1 MPSVLSSR
9 PMYIRL
15 SAQCAVPPTPRDHPP
30 LRTRLPKVVCGH
42 LGVGQGLPIP
52 GRSGGCK
59 SAHFTPLPQPTNRT
73 VLTCTLPAGLVSA
86 RGDRRRDDRRPP
98 HATTRYQQTDRR
110 PSGLDILEEGPP
122 EAQLTLTLTLTS
134 DWADF
139 SVL

>member
-30 LRTRLPKVVCGH
+30 LRTPLPQVVCGH

-59 SAHFTPLPQPTNRT
+59 SAHFTPRPQHANLT
-73 VLTCTLPAGLVSA
+73 VLTCTLPTGLVSA

-98 HATTRYQQTDRR
+98 HATTHPQPTT
-110 PSGLDILEEGPP
+110 PPPP
-122 EAQLTLTLTLTS
+122 EQPVHLGRGPAGG
-134 DWADF
+134 AVDF
-139 SVL
+139 E

>member
-30 LRTRLPKVVCGH
+30 LRTRLPKVVCAH

-59 SAHFTPLPQPTNRT
+59 SAHFIPVPQPANKT

-98 HATTRYQQTDRR
+98 HATTRHPPPDRR
-110 PSGLDILEEGPP
+110 PSSRSILEEGPP
-122 EAQLTLTLTLTS
+122 EAQLTLTF
-134 DWADF
+134 AVDF
-139 SVL
+139 DCRS